1 MPSIKIQCHYDQST
15 QVVNIF
21 KNQQSSVSQMMN
33 KLKSAKEELS
43 GGKWIGKGAKA
54 FYSEFDQKLLPAMK
68 ALDHA
73 MEGGA
78 TTITK
83 ASKTMQKAEDE
94 AKNIFIKVDI
104 SFSF

>member
-1 MPSIKIQCHYDQST
+1 MT
-15 QVVNIF
+15 
-21 KNQQSSVSQMMN
+21 N

-54 FYSEFDQKLLPAMK
+54 FYSEFDQKILPALK
-68 ALDHA
+68 ALDQV
-73 MEGGA
+73 MDGGA

-83 ASKTMQKAEDE
+83 ATKTMQKAEDE
-94 AKNIFIKVDI
+94 AKNIFVKVDI

>member
-1 MPSIKIQCHYDQST
+1 MT
-15 QVVNIF
+15 
-21 KNQQSSVSQMMN
+21 N

-54 FYSEFDQKLLPAMK
+54 FYSEFDQKILPALK
-68 ALDHA
+68 ALDHV
-73 MEGGA
+73 MDGGA

-83 ASKTMQKAEDE
+83 ATKTMQKAEDE